1 LWLFGRFCLARFAA
15 SAKLM
20 HNSNITKPN
29 SYEALMKLRYTL
41 LSLALPGLLS
51 LPALAVQGYY
61 RSPVLQQE
69 QLVFTAEGDLWQG
82 SLNSEKARRITSHAA
97 EETQPLLSPDGSQ
110 LAFVADYDGAPEIYL
125 MPLAGGVAKRISYEN
140 SRVRIQQ
147 WLADGRILYAT
158 DSAAGPAN
166 YWLLKTVD
174 PETLQTKTLPL
185 ADASGGSI
193 DEQGGHVFFS
203 RFGLQL
209 TGDNSK
215 VYRGGA
221 MGELWRWTL
230 GSKDEA
236 VLLSKGHNGSIS
248 QPLFYQGRVY
258 FVSDADGNSNI
269 WSVAAS
275 GGDFKQHSFHQD
287 WRIGRISVS
296 DGRIVYQL
304 GADLQLLQLADG
316 QSRTLALEI
325 QSDLVQQRERI
336 ISKPLQYFN
345 SAIYQAQHD
354 NSDKV
359 VITARSQIA
368 VAMPGKQRLVQ
379 ISTPAGSRSRAAVL
393 SKDGKWVYAIN
404 DHSGENEI
412 WRFAAD
418 GSANAQQ
425 LTKDGSGH
433 RWQLKLSPDGDYLA
447 HDDKNGDLWLLQLSN
462 GRNSK
467 VYSGGVGLAGYDDI
481 NWSADS
487 KLLAFT
493 LNSSRQSRPQVVLY
507 SLAEQKSAVLTSDKY
522 TSFSPAFSPDGLWLY
537 FVSDRQFSATPGHP
551 WGDRN
556 LGPMFDRRSQLFA
569 VSLKQQACFA
579 FRPLQELESCDDKA
593 AKASLSGKKATLV
606 DWDGLNTR
614 LWQVPVA
621 AGNYQQLA
629 VADKRLYL
637 LDRNSGPGSK
647 PLLKQIK
654 FSQTEAKA
662 EVFASDIA
670 DYQLAANGKKLFMRN
685 HSSEGAG
692 AMYVV
697 DAGDKAP
704 ADLAKSRLNIDS
716 WQLSINPSDEW
727 QQMFADGWRM
737 HRDFLFDKGMR
748 GLDWNASKAKYQ
760 PLLARVTDRHELDDI
775 FAQMMGELN
784 ALHSQVRGGEYRADE
799 TAAKAASLGAEFNA
813 AKDGLV
819 ISHIYRS
826 DSELPA
832 HAAPLA
838 KPGVN
843 ARVGDTLV
851 AINGLAVTDLPGLT
865 QALRNQAGKQV
876 LLTLQRGKQQWQ
888 TVVEPVS
895 SASDSMLRYQDWVT
909 ANQQQVAGA
918 TNNQLG
924 YLHLYAMGA
933 NDIANFAREFYAHY
947 DKPGLIIDVRRNRGG
962 NIDSWIIEKLLR
974 RAWAFWQPTQGDA
987 YSNMQQAF
995 RGHLV
1000 VLTDQ
1005 LTYSDGET
1013 FSAGVKALGLGPL
1026 IGKRTAGAGV
1036 WLSGRNRLADNG
1048 MARVAETA
1056 QFAMDGRWI
1065 IEGYGVTPDQEVDNL
1080 PYARFNGKDAQLE
1093 QAIAYLQHK
1102 LQSQPVAPLK
1112 AQPMAT
1118 PLAADIL
1125 P

>member
-1 LWLFGRFCLARFAA
+1 
-15 SAKLM
+15 
-20 HNSNITKPN
+20 
-29 SYEALMKLRYTL
+29 MKLRYTL
-41 LSLALPGLLS
+41 LGLALPGLLS
-51 LPALAVQGYY
+51 LPAMAVQGYY
-61 RSPVLQQE
+61 RSPVLQQD
-69 QLVFTAEGDLWQG
+69 QLVFTAEGDLWQAT
-82 SLNSEKARRITSHAA
+82 LNSEKARRITSHPA

-110 LAFVADYDGAPEIYL
+110 LAFVADYEGATEIYL

-140 SRVRIQQ
+140 SRVRMQQ

-158 DSAAGPAN
+158 DSSAGPAN
-166 YWLLKTVD
+166 YWVLKTVD
-174 PETLQTKTLPL
+174 PVSLATETLPL
-185 ADASGGSI
+185 ADASAGTV
-193 DEQGGHVFFS
+193 DEQSGSLFFS

-221 MGELWRWTL
+221 MGELWRWTQ
-230 GSKDEA
+230 GSKEEA

-269 WSVAAS
+269 WSVAPD

-287 WRIGRISVS
+287 WRIGRISIS

-316 QSRTLALEI
+316 QSHTLALKI
-325 QSDLVQQRERI
+325 QSDLVQKRERI

-345 SAIYQAQHD
+345 SAYYQAQHHD
-354 NSDKV
+354 SEKV
-359 VITARSQIA
+359 VVTARSQIA

-379 ISTPAGSRSRAAVL
+379 ISTPLGSRSREAVL

-404 DHSGENEI
+404 DHSGEHEI

-418 GSANAQQ
+418 GSDNAQQ
-425 LTKDGSGH
+425 LTADGSGH
-433 RWQLKLSPDGDYLA
+433 RWQLKLSPDGKYLA
-447 HDDKNGDLWLLQLSN
+447 HDDKNGDLWLLQPDT
-462 GRNSK
+462 GGNSK
-467 VYSGGVGLAGYDDI
+467 IYSGGIGLSSYEDL

-493 LNSSRQSRPQVVLY
+493 LNPSRQSRSQVVLY

-522 TSFSPAFSPDGLWLY
+522 TSFAPAFSPDGLWLY
-537 FVSDRQFSATPGHP
+537 FASDRQFTATPGHP

-579 FRPLQELESCDDKA
+579 FRPVQELENCDDTA
-593 AKASLSGKKATLV
+593 AKASLTGKKATLV
-606 DWDGLNTR
+606 DWDGLSGR

-621 AGNYQQLA
+621 AGNYRQLA
-629 VADKRLYL
+629 LTDKRLYL
-637 LDRNSGPGSK
+637 LDRNADNK
-647 PLLKQIK
+647 ALLKQIK

-670 DYQLAANGKKLFMRN
+670 DYQLAANGKKLFMRKRN
-685 HSSEGAG
+685 DNGAG
-692 AMYVV
+692 AMFVV
-697 DAGDKAP
+697 DANDKAP
-704 ADLAKSRLNIDS
+704 ADPAKTRLNIGS
-716 WQLSINPSDEW
+716 WQLLINPAQEW

-748 GLDWNASKAKYQ
+748 GLDWNASKTKYQ

-784 ALHSQVRGGEYRADE
+784 ALHSQVRGGEYRADA
-799 TAAKAASLGAEFNA
+799 TPAKAASLGAEFTA
-813 AKDGLV
+813 GKHGVL

-826 DSELPA
+826 DSEIPA
-832 HAAPLA
+832 WAAPLA

-843 ARVGDTLV
+843 AREGDIIV
-851 AINGLAVTDLPGLT
+851 AINGLTVQDIPGLT
-865 QALRNQAGKQV
+865 RALRNQAGKQV
-876 LLTLQRGKQQWQ
+876 LLTLQRDKRQWQ
-888 TVVEPVS
+888 TIVEPVS
-895 SASDSMLRYQDWVT
+895 SGNDSMLRYQDWVA
-909 ANQQQVAGA
+909 ANQQYVSSA
-918 TNNQLG
+918 TDNHLG
-924 YLHLYAMGA
+924 YLHLYAMSA
-933 NDIANFAREFYAHY
+933 NDIANFAREFYSHY

-974 RAWAFWQPTQGDA
+974 RAWAFWQPTQGDG
-987 YSNMQQAF
+987 YTNMQQAF

-1093 QAIAYLQHK
+1093 QAIAYLQTK

-1112 AQPMAT
+1112 AQPMAE
-1118 PLAADIL
+1118 PLAGDIK

>member
-1 LWLFGRFCLARFAA
+1 MMTLRHTLISSALLGLF
-15 SAKLM
+15 
-20 HNSNITKPN
+20 
-29 SYEALMKLRYTL
+29 
-41 LSLALPGLLS
+41 S
-51 LPALAVQGYY
+51 LPLMAVQGYY
-61 RSPVLQQE
+61 RSPVLQQD
-69 QLVFTAEGDLWQG
+69 QLLFTSEGDLWLAG
-82 SLNSEKARRITSHAA
+82 LNNSQARRITSHAA

-110 LAFVADYDGAPEIYL
+110 LAFVADYDGASEIYL

-147 WLADGRILYAT
+147 WLDDGRILYST

-166 YWLLKTVD
+166 YWLLKTLD
-174 PETLQTKTLPL
+174 PQTLQTQTLPL
-185 ADASGGSI
+185 ADASAGAI
-193 DEQGGHVFFS
+193 DEQGGTVFFS

-209 TGDNSK
+209 TGDNTK

-236 VLLSKGHNGSIS
+236 VLLSSGHTGSIS

-269 WSVAAS
+269 WSMTANGA
-275 GGDFKQHSFHQD
+275 DIKQHSFHKD

-296 DGRIVYQL
+296 NGNIVYQL
-304 GADLQLLQLADG
+304 GADIQLLSLADG
-316 QSRTLALEI
+316 QSRTIALEI

-345 SAIYQAQHD
+345 SAVYQAQQD
-354 NSDKV
+354 NSDKAV
-359 VITARSQIA
+359 VTARSQIA

-379 ISTPAGSRSRAAVL
+379 ISTPPGSRSRAALL

-418 GSANAQQ
+418 GSDNAQQ

-433 RWQLKLSPDGDYLA
+433 RWQLTLSPDGEYLA
-447 HDDKNGDLWLLQLSN
+447 HDDKNGDLWLLHLSS

-467 VYSGGVGLAGYDDI
+467 VYSGGVGLSGYGDL

-493 LNSSRQSRPQVVLY
+493 LNSSRQSRPQVVLF

-522 TSFSPAFSPDGLWLY
+522 TSFAPAFSPDGLWLY
-537 FVSDRQFSATPGHP
+537 FVSDRQFTATPGHP

-579 FRPLQELESCDDKA
+579 FRPLQELENCDDKA
-593 AKASLSGKKATLV
+593 AKASLSGKKAVLV
-606 DWDGLNTR
+606 DWDGLSAR

-621 AGNYQQLA
+621 AGNYSQLA
-629 VADKRLYL
+629 IADKRLYL
-637 LDRNSGPGSK
+637 LDTPSGQDNK
-647 PLLKQIK
+647 AVLKQIK
-654 FSQTEAKA
+654 FSQTDAKA
-662 EVFASDIA
+662 EVFATDIA
-670 DYQLAANGKKLFMRN
+670 DYQLATNGKKLFMRK
-685 HSSEGAG
+685 HSANSAG

-704 ADLAKSRLNIDS
+704 ADLANARLNIDS
-716 WQLSINPSDEW
+716 WQLSINPAQEW

-784 ALHSQVRGGEYRADE
+784 ALHSQVRGGDYRNDE
-799 TAAKAASLGAEFNA
+799 TTAKAASLGAEYNG
-813 AKDGLV
+813 AKEGLV
-819 ISHIYRS
+819 ISHIYRI
-826 DSELPA
+826 DTELPA
-832 HAAPLA
+832 QAAPLA

-843 ARVGDTLV
+843 ARVGDTLTAV
-851 AINGLAVTDLPGLT
+851 NGLTVTDVASLT

-895 SASDSMLRYQDWVT
+895 SSHDSLLRYQDWVT
-909 ANQQQVAGA
+909 ANQQQVAST

-933 NDIANFAREFYAHY
+933 NDIASFAREFYAHY

-987 YSNMQQAF
+987 YTNMQRSF

-1065 IEGYGVTPDQEVDNL
+1065 IEGYGVTPDQDVDNL
-1080 PYARFNGKDAQLE
+1080 PYAHFNGKDAQLE
-1093 QAIAYLQHK
+1093 QAIAYLQQK
-1102 LQSQPVAPLK
+1102 LQSQPITPLK
-1112 AQPMAT
+1112 ARPMAT
-1118 PLAADIL
+1118 PAAADIL

>member
-1 LWLFGRFCLARFAA
+1 
-15 SAKLM
+15 
-20 HNSNITKPN
+20 
-29 SYEALMKLRYTL
+29 MKLRHTL
-41 LSLALPGLLS
+41 LSSALLGLFS
-51 LPALAVQGYY
+51 LPLLAVQGYY
-61 RSPVLQQE
+61 RSPVLQQD
-69 QLVFTAEGDLWQG
+69 QLIFTAEGDLWQ
-82 SLNSEKARRITSHAA
+82 STLSNAQARRITTHPA

-110 LAFVADYDGAPEIYL
+110 LAFVANYDGAAEIYV
-125 MPLAGGVAKRISYEN
+125 MPLAGGVAKRISYDN

-147 WLADGRILYAT
+147 WLADGRILYST

-174 PETLQTKTLPL
+174 PQTLQTQTLPL
-185 ADASGGSI
+185 ADASAGTI
-193 DEQGGHVFFS
+193 DEQGGTVFFS

-209 TGDNSK
+209 TGDNTK

-236 VLLSKGHNGSIS
+236 VLLSKGHKGSIS
-248 QPLFYQGRVY
+248 QPVFYQGRVY

-269 WSVAAS
+269 WSVAAT

-296 DGRIVYQL
+296 NGRVLYQL
-304 GADLQLLQLADG
+304 GADLQLLQLGDG
-316 QSRTLALEI
+316 QSTLLPVEI
-325 QSDLVQQRERI
+325 QSDLVQQRERL

-345 SAIYQAQHD
+345 SAYYQAQAD

-359 VITARSQIA
+359 LVTARSQLA
-368 VAMPGKQRLVQ
+368 VATPGKQRLVQ
-379 ISTPAGSRSRAAVL
+379 ISTPAGSRSRQAVL

-418 GSANAQQ
+418 GSDNKQQ

-433 RWQLKLSPDGDYLA
+433 RWQLTLSPDGEYLA
-447 HDDKNGDLWLLQLSN
+447 HDDKNGDLWLLQLSS

-467 VYSGGVGLAGYDDI
+467 IYSGGIGLAGYDDI
-481 NWSADS
+481 RWSADS

-493 LNSSRQSRPQVVLY
+493 LNPSRQSRSQVVLY
-507 SLAEQKSAVLTSDKY
+507 SLAEQQSAVITSEKY
-522 TSFSPAFSPDGLWLY
+522 DAFSAAFSADGLWLY
-537 FVSDRQFSATPGHP
+537 FISNRQFNATPGHP

-569 VSLKQQACFA
+569 VSLKQQACFP
-579 FRPLQELESCDDKA
+579 FRPQQEIDICDDKA
-593 AKASLSGKKATLV
+593 AKDSRGAKKGALV
-606 DWDGLNTR
+606 DWVGLSAR

-621 AGNYQQLA
+621 AGNYSQLA
-629 VADKRLYL
+629 VNDKRLYL
-637 LDRNSGPGSK
+637 LDRDTK
-647 PLLKQIK
+647 PDAKPVLKQIE

-662 EVFASDIA
+662 QVFAADISDF
-670 DYQLAANGKKLFMRN
+670 QLAVNGKKLFMRK
-685 HSSEGAG
+685 HSEQGAG
-692 AMYVV
+692 DMYVV
-697 DAGDKAP
+697 EAAAKAP
-704 ADLAKSRLNIDS
+704 AELNKGRVNIAG
-716 WQLSINPSDEW
+716 WQLSIKPTEEW

-748 GLDWNASKAKYQ
+748 GLDWQASKAKYQ
-760 PLLARVTDRHELDDI
+760 PLLARVTDRYELDDI

-784 ALHSQVRGGEYRADE
+784 ALHSQVRGGEYRNDAA
-799 TAAKAASLGAEFNA
+799 AAKAASLGAEFSQS
-813 AKDGLV
+813 KEWLS
-819 ISHIYRS
+819 ISHIYRT

-832 HAAPLA
+832 QAAPLA

-843 ARVGDTLV
+843 VKEGDIIT
-851 AINGLAVTDLPGLT
+851 AINGSTVTDVATLTGL
-865 QALRNQAGKQV
+865 LRNQAGKQV
-876 LLTLQRGKQQWQ
+876 LLSLKRGKQQWQ
-888 TVVEPVS
+888 TVAEPVS
-895 SASDSMLRYQDWVT
+895 AGHDSMLRYQDWVA
-909 ANQQQVAGA
+909 ANQQSVAAAG
-918 TNNQLG
+918 NNQLG
-924 YLHLYAMGA
+924 YLHLYAMGP

-947 DKPGLIIDVRRNRGG
+947 DKAGLIIDVRRNRGG

-974 RAWAFWQPTQGDA
+974 RAWAFWQPTQGAA
-987 YSNMQQAF
+987 YTNMQQTF

-1065 IEGYGVTPDQEVDNL
+1065 IEGYGVSPDQEVDNL

-1093 QAIAYLQHK
+1093 QAIAYLQQK
-1102 LQSQPVAPLK
+1102 LQSQPVTPLNAQPLTAPL
-1112 AQPMAT
+1112 AT
-1118 PLAADIL
+1118 DIL